1 MYILLNYKLSHC
13 WHFYQY
19 YAFRSTPIVNL
30 LHKECQFPIKSP
42 IPPCFSLCLW
52 EVEWLFHCYTFK
64 CNRTLQ
70 NGESKNIS
78 NQECQKLSII
88 LLKPTFSDINP
99 TIILTVFSIH
109 YFHLLL
115 TWKNMFQNAKKH
127 LLCYNPTLKE
137 LIYST
142 LASSRNL

>member
-1 MYILLNYKLSHC
+1 MNWAWNSSIRADICCRFFVTHMTKCVSYLSLLMNWNGSNYLMMLK
-13 WHFYQY
+13 
-19 YAFRSTPIVNL
+19 I
-30 LHKECQFPIKSP
+30 IKS
-42 IPPCFSLCLW
+42 
-52 EVEWLFHCYTFK
+52 YTFK
-64 CNRTLQ
+64 YNRTLQ
-70 NGESKNIS
+70 NDESQNIS

-99 TIILTVFSIH
+99 TIILMVFSIH

-115 TWKNMFQNAKKH
+115 TWKHMFQNTKKH

-142 LASSRNL
+142 LAS